1 VDSAHADDPGNE
13 ALRIRYRDHG
23 VWFNTL
29 LMVAILGSRFVTE
42 ATFTISLSSVIWLI
56 GPALLLVSGLMMALR
71 SERGLTL
78 DTDGITW
85 HRVELFIPWRQ
96 VTELDIDTNLKGSG
110 KPRLIVRT
118 DAPADALEGQRGM
131 ARLLIQGNT
140 QQYGGPIAVKAH
152 LLSVPAESVI
162 AEARLRLAAAGSGN
176 ARSVDYARRDRAR
189 TIATVWTSL
198 GFAGFL
204 AALATIVVPGLS

>member
-1 VDSAHADDPGNE
+1 MDSARVDDPSDE

-29 LMVAILGSRFVTE
+29 LMVVILGSRFLRGTAFAVTS
-42 ATFTISLSSVIWLI
+42 TSLIWLI
-56 GPALLLVSGLMMALR
+56 GTALFLISGLLTALR

-78 DTDGITW
+78 DIDGITW
-85 HRVELFIPWRQ
+85 HRAELFIPWRQ
-96 VTELDIDTNLKGSG
+96 VTGLDIDTDVKGSG

-118 DAPADALEGQRGM
+118 ATPADALEGQRGR
-131 ARLLIQGNT
+131 ARFLIQANN

-162 AEARLRLAAAGSGN
+162 AAADRLREATAVSG
-176 ARSVDYARRDRAR
+176 RSVDYARRDRAR
-189 TIATVWTSL
+189 TIATAWTSA
-198 GFAGFL
+198 GFAGLL
-204 AALATIVVPGLS
+204 AALATIVVPALF

>member
-1 VDSAHADDPGNE
+1 MDSAHADDPGNE

-56 GPALLLVSGLMMALR
+56 GTALLLVSGLMMALR

-96 VTELDIDTNLKGSG
+96 VTELDIDTNLKDSG

-118 DAPADALEGQRGM
+118 EAPADALEGQRGM
-131 ARLLIQGNT
+131 ARFLIQANT

-162 AEARLRLAAAGSGN
+162 AAADRLQQAAASGK

-189 TIATVWTSL
+189 TIATAWTSA
-198 GFAGFL
+198 GFAGLL
-204 AALATIVVPGLS
+204 AGLATIVVPTLF

>member
-1 VDSAHADDPGNE
+1 MDSARVDDPSDE
-13 ALRIRYRDHG
+13 VLRVRYRDYG
-23 VWFNTL
+23 EWFNTL
-29 LMVAILGSRFVTE
+29 LMVVILGIRFLPE
-42 ATFTISLSSVIWLI
+42 PTFVVSSTSVIWLI
-56 GPALLLVSGLMMALR
+56 GTALLLISGVMTALR
-71 SERGLTL
+71 SGRGLTL
-78 DTDGITW
+78 DGDGITW
-85 HRVELFIPWRQ
+85 HRTELFIPWRQ

-162 AEARLRLAAAGSGN
+162 AEARLRQAAADSGN